1 MKDSAFKMTSTLHVG
16 RYKIDPGEEAHLDKV
31 DPNDT
36 SGFDGKDEDELGE
49 SKKLNEKLRQLQE
62 MLYAEHKTKVLVIL
76 QAVDTGGKDGVIH
89 RVFEGVN
96 PQGVQVAHFG
106 VPTPEEQDHD
116 FLWRHHKRV
125 PGKGE
130 LVIFNRSH
138 YESVLVERVH
148 KLVPED
154 VWRRRY
160 REINDFER
168 LLSEEE
174 TVILKFYLHI
184 SKDEQKKRLQERLDD
199 PTKEWKF
206 SGNDLP
212 EREHWDEYMTAYED
226 ALTKTSTDWAPWHL
240 IPSNHKWY
248 RDLVVSRIIV
258 KAMEKMD
265 LHYPRMEKD
274 RSSIMIR

>member
-1 MKDSAFKMTSTLHVG
+1 MTSGLHVG
-16 RYKIDPGEEAHLDKV
+16 RFRIEPGEEVQLDRF
-31 DPNDT
+31 DPDDT
-36 SGFDGKDEDELGE
+36 SGFDGKSDDERDE
-49 SKKLNEKLRQLQE
+49 SKRLNEKLRQLQE
-62 MLYAEHKTKVLVIL
+62 MLYAEHKMKVLVIL

-89 RVFEGVN
+89 QVFEGVN

-106 VPTPEEQDHD
+106 IPSPEELDHD
-116 FLWRHHKRV
+116 FLWRHHKHV

-130 LVIFNRSH
+130 LAIFNRSH
-138 YESVLVERVH
+138 YEGVLVERVH
-148 KLVPED
+148 KLVPEG
-154 VWRRRY
+154 VWKRRY

-184 SKDEQKKRLQERLDD
+184 SKDEQKKRLQERLAD

-206 SGNDLP
+206 SSNDIP
-212 EREHWDEYMTAYED
+212 ERRHWDEYMTAYED
-226 ALTKTSTDWAPWHL
+226 ALSETSTDWAPWYL

-248 RDLVVSRIIV
+248 RDLVVSQIIV

-265 LHYPRMEKD
+265 LHYPKLGKD
-274 RSSIMIR
+274 RASIIIR

>member
-1 MKDSAFKMTSTLHVG
+1 MTSSVHVG
-16 RYKIDPGEEAHLDKV
+16 RYKIDPGEEVHLDKI

-36 SGFDGKDEDELGE
+36 SGFEGKSADEPDE

-62 MLYAEHKTKVLVIL
+62 MLYAEHRKKLLVIL

-89 RVFEGVN
+89 RVFQGVN

-106 VPTPEEQDHD
+106 VPTPEESDHD
-116 FLWRHHKRV
+116 FLWRHHKSV

-130 LVIFNRSH
+130 IVIFNRSH
-138 YESVLVERVH
+138 YEGVLVERVH
-148 KLVPED
+148 KLVSED

-184 SKDEQKKRLQERLDD
+184 SKDEQKERLQERLAD
-199 PTKEWKF
+199 PTKQWKF
-206 SGNDLP
+206 SDNDMP
-212 EREHWDEYMTAYED
+212 ERKHWDEYMKAYED

-258 KAMEKMD
+258 KSMEKMD
-265 LHYPRMEKD
+265 LHYPKIAKD
-274 RSSIMIR
+274 LSSIVIK